1 MELKIATSGAAGCGK
16 TTMMKALQD
25 SEYVQSLNAVEP
37 IEFLPEIVRTLK
49 AQYKDFHINELG
61 TLDTEMM
68 VMSTHLQNLIARK
81 RFISDRCLVDNYVY
95 ATLNKVSPP
104 VWYESFN
111 WTLLERMLGRYSL
124 IFYIPNEFVPPED
137 GVRNLESGYWMATQR
152 RFELVYKH
160 LKELWPDTIVTI
172 SGPIPERIKKM
183 EDAIRRYVN
192 GTANAGA
199 IQGKGISAGS

>member
-25 SEYVQSLNAVEP
+25 SEYVQSLNAAEP

-68 VMSTHLQNLIARK
+68 VMTTHLQNLIARK
-81 RFISDRCLVDNYVY
+81 RFVSDRCLVDNYVY
-95 ATLNKVSPP
+95 ATLNKDPIPS
-104 VWYESFN
+104 WYERFN
-111 WTLLERMLGRYSL
+111 WKLIEEMLGRYSL
-124 IFYIPNEFVPPED
+124 IFYIPNEFTPPKD
-137 GVRNLESGYWMATQR
+137 GVRNLEPEYWGATQK
-152 RFELVYKH
+152 RFESIYNYLRSLY
-160 LKELWPDTIVTI
+160 PDTIVTI
-172 SGPIPERIKKM
+172 SGPIPERIRKM

-192 GTANAGA
+192 
-199 IQGKGISAGS
+199 K